1 MMNGLCVE
9 MTKAQ
14 AEWTMH
20 TTAAVSISHAAVY
33 VIGTYTDVASWH
45 EQALHEDFAK
55 LVAVHNSLLSV
66 RSS

>member
-1 MMNGLCVE
+1 
-9 MTKAQ
+9 
-14 AEWTMH
+14 MH